1 MRWRHS
7 AYLCGDHEEAEEPVG
22 EQHLHLLVVGGQV
35 ALRVVRLVRVGA
47 APLETLEHGNVIS
60 QHESFCITHYVIPTQ
75 SLWSW
80 SGSSDAKSF
89 ETVTDPQTL
98 FFYVNYTY
106 IIFFYID
113 EKEKKLNNIPVSM
126 PADLFVPVLT
136 KTFF

>member
-60 QHESFCITHYVIPTQ
+60 QHESFCITHYVIHNHYEADP
-75 SLWSW
+75 
-80 SGSSDAKSF
+80 
-89 ETVTDPQTL
+89 DPQ
-98 FFYVNYTY
+98 
-106 IIFFYID
+106 
-113 EKEKKLNNIPVSM
+113 KQK
-126 PADLFVPVLT
+126 VL
-136 KTFF
+136 KRLRILKPYSFM